1 MKKQLQE
8 ICKARFEIYDSE
20 INDKVRLFQVVEFW
34 GFNSSRQP
42 YGRLILRDFEDN
54 QIEKFQ
60 ILFGSR
66 FGREDSVFITFEK
79 LAANIDFIAD
89 KFNQGFRVKQD
100 KTVHQNKVL
109 NCPILALGGQKIEL
123 HKL

>member
-1 MKKQLQE
+1 MKKQFQE

-20 INDKVRLFQVVEFW
+20 INDKVRLFQVVEIW
-34 GFNSSRQP
+34 GFNGKRQP
-42 YGRLILRDFEDN
+42 YGRLILRDYEN
-54 QIEKFQ
+54 TQIEKFE

-66 FGREDSVFITFEK
+66 FGREDFVFISFEK

-89 KFNQGFRVKQD
+89 KFNQGFRVKHD

-123 HKL
+123 YKL